1 MSFTNPFAGDSDF
14 QYLALDRKKLME
26 EAPPYD
32 AKTSCWVPD
41 QREGFMRAN
50 IQSTKGDDIT
60 VLTEK
65 GEVRRLVDYCG
76 NFPCMISHLSKI
88 PARLFCNRCEIAP
101 KMGHGITERFTD
113 AAKMFSFIRIK

>member
-1 MSFTNPFAGDSDF
+1 MSFSNPFEGDADF
-14 QYLALDRKKLME
+14 KFLALDRKKMLE

-50 IQSTKGDDIT
+50 IQSTKGDDVT

-65 GEVRRLVDYCG
+65 GEVRL
-76 NFPCMISHLSKI
+76 
-88 PARLFCNRCEIAP
+88 IA
-101 KMGHGITERFTD
+101 
-113 AAKMFSFIRIK
+113 

>member
-1 MSFTNPFAGDSDF
+1 MAFANPFAGDPDF
-14 QYLALDRKKLME
+14 QFLALDRKKLME

-50 IQSTKGDDIT
+50 IQATKGDEIT

-65 GEVRRLVDYCG
+65 GEVRVRTLGVIACV
-76 NFPCMISHLSKI
+76 LSLAPYKLSRWI
-88 PARLFCNRCEIAP
+88 P
-101 KMGHGITERFTD
+101 
-113 AAKMFSFIRIK
+113 